1 MAILQI
7 QIKLTGLSPFF
18 FVNNFSAKYEYS
30 TFTCESTDIRALSAI
45 LKGVVDKRIE
55 TSLSQADLLKYITAG
70 TEGSTGETGGGSD
83 VDKESILQSAS
94 QDAKTKADAAQA
106 AAIQAAAT
114 DATQKANAAQASAIA
129 AAASD
134 AAQKVATVKQEAA
147 EDAKTKADTAE
158 SNAIAQASQ
167 DASTKADAAKDAA
180 ILEAKNKDNA
190 LKSALQEEIQAK
202 SQAAK
207 TNAVATASTDA
218 TTKANQAK
226 EDAIADAAQKDAVVK
241 QEAATDASTKADKAL
256 EDAKAYSDTL
266 VGEANGK
273 ITTIQASDE
282 LQNSRLTALES
293 GGGGTGGAKGDKG
306 EQGERGLT
314 GAKGDPGI
322 QGLPGKDGA
331 KGADGK
337 SAYEVAVSNGFVGNE
352 AAWLASLKS
361 EKGDK
366 GDAGAGGSGGSAD
379 NTALQQE
386 IDALKTALAKMPKY
400 KEYQAGY
407 IPRADFVGTLANSGL
422 VTANYPKPFSKRPI
436 LNVTLDIA
444 DAAVRVQYVNNAT
457 ETGFQVATNYAG
469 SMNGVWYEAFI
480 LEN

>member
-45 LKGVVDKRIE
+45 LKGEVDKRIE
-55 TSLSQADLLKYITAG
+55 TSFSQADLLKYITAG
-70 TEGSTGETGGGSD
+70 TEGSTCEIGGVSD
-83 VDKESILQSAS
+83 VDTESILQSAS
-94 QDAKTKADAAQA
+94 QDAKTKADAAQD

-114 DATQKANAAQASAIA
+114 DATQKANAAKASAIA

-180 ILEAKNKDNA
+180 ILEAENKDNT

-202 SQAAK
+202 SQAAE

-226 EDAIADAAQKDAVVK
+226 EDAIANAAQKDAVVK
-241 QEAATDASTKADKAL
+241 QEAATDASTKANKAL

-273 ITTIQASDE
+273 ITTIQVSDE
-282 LQNSRLTALES
+282 LQNSRLKALES
-293 GGGGTGGAKGDKG
+293 GGGGTGGS
-306 EQGERGLT
+306 R
-314 GAKGDPGI
+314 PWS
-322 QGLPGKDGA
+322 P
-331 KGADGK
+331 
-337 SAYEVAVSNGFVGNE
+337 
-352 AAWLASLKS
+352 
-361 EKGDK
+361 
-366 GDAGAGGSGGSAD
+366 
-379 NTALQQE
+379 
-386 IDALKTALAKMPKY
+386 PY
-400 KEYQAGY
+400 KEYVARFHTKAELVDMNGGIINNNALATVKFPHKFSL
-407 IPRADFVGTLANSGL
+407 IPYVFVQQSIDD
-422 VTANYPKPFSKRPI
+422 VSS
-436 LNVTLDIA
+436 
-444 DAAVRVQYVNNAT
+444 RVQYVNNIT
-457 ETGFQVATNYAG
+457 TTSFQYATNYAG
-469 SMNGVWYEAFI
+469 SLNGLRYVAYTFDGNNSAVTYGF
-480 LEN
+480 

>member
-55 TSLSQADLLKYITAG
+55 TSISQADLLKYITAG
-70 TEGSTGETGGGSD
+70 TEGSTGGTGGASD

-180 ILEAKNKDNA
+180 ILEAKNKHNA

-202 SQAAK
+202 SQAAE

-256 EDAKAYSDTL
+256 EDAKAYSDKL

-352 AAWLASLKS
+352 AAWLASLKG

-366 GDAGAGGSGGSAD
+366 GDAGAGGSGDS
-379 NTALQQE
+379 ALQLR
-386 IDALKTALAKMPKY
+386 IAALEQVLAKMPKY

-407 IPRADFVGTLANSGL
+407 IPRADFVGTLANNAL
-422 VTANYPKPFSKRPI
+422 ITANYPKPFSKRPI
-436 LNVTLDIA
+436 LNVTLDIV
-444 DAAVRVQYVNNAT
+444 DANARVQYVNNAT
-457 ETGFQVATNYAG
+457 ETGFQVATNYGG
-469 SMNGVWYEAFI
+469 SLYGVWYEAFI
-480 LEN
+480 LED

>member
-55 TSLSQADLLKYITAG
+55 TDLSQADLLKYITAG
-70 TEGSTGETGGGSD
+70 TVGSTGETGGVSG

-106 AAIQAAAT
+106 AAIQAAAI

-134 AAQKVATVKQEAA
+134 AAQKVAKVKQEAA

-180 ILEAKNKDNA
+180 ILEAENKDNA
-190 LKSALQEEIQAK
+190 LKSALQEGIQAK
-202 SQAAK
+202 SQAAE

-218 TTKANQAK
+218 TTKANKAK

-293 GGGGTGGAKGDKG
+293 GGGGTGG
-306 EQGERGLT
+306 
-314 GAKGDPGI
+314 
-322 QGLPGKDGA
+322 
-331 KGADGK
+331 
-337 SAYEVAVSNGFVGNE
+337 
-352 AAWLASLKS
+352 
-361 EKGDK
+361 
-366 GDAGAGGSGGSAD
+366 GGSGTD
-379 NTALQQE
+379 TTALQQE
-386 IDALKTALAKMPKY
+386 IDALKAVVAKMPKY

-407 IPRADFVGTLANSGL
+407 IPRENFVGTLANNAL
-422 VTANYPKPFSKRPI
+422 ITANYPKPFSKRPI
-436 LNVTLDIA
+436 LSVTLDIV
-444 DAAVRVQYVNNAT
+444 DANAVRAQYVNNST
-457 ETGFQVATNYAG
+457 ETGFQVATNFASSLY
-469 SMNGVWYEAFI
+469 GVWYEAFI
-480 LEN
+480 LED

>member
-70 TEGSTGETGGGSD
+70 TVGSTGETGG
-83 VDKESILQSAS
+83 VDTDSILQSAS
-94 QDAKTKADAAQA
+94 QDAKAKADAAQA

-147 EDAKTKADTAE
+147 EDAKTKAGTAE

-190 LKSALQEEIQAK
+190 LKSALQEEVQVK
-202 SQAAK
+202 SQAAE

-218 TTKANQAK
+218 TTKANKAK

-241 QEAATDASTKADKAL
+241 QEAATDASTKAYKAL

-293 GGGGTGGAKGDKG
+293 GGGGTGG
-306 EQGERGLT
+306 
-314 GAKGDPGI
+314 
-322 QGLPGKDGA
+322 
-331 KGADGK
+331 
-337 SAYEVAVSNGFVGNE
+337 
-352 AAWLASLKS
+352 
-361 EKGDK
+361 
-366 GDAGAGGSGGSAD
+366 GSTWS
-379 NTALQQE
+379 
-386 IDALKTALAKMPKY
+386 PPY
-400 KEYQAGY
+400 KEYVARSHTKAELIDMNGGIVIQNN
-407 IPRADFVGTLANSGL
+407 TLATVKFPHN
-422 VTANYPKPFSKRPI
+422 FSVIPY
-436 LNVTLDIA
+436 VF
-444 DAAVRVQYVNNAT
+444 VQQSINDSSSRAQFVNNIT
-457 ETGFQVATNYAG
+457 TTSFQYSTNYAG
-469 SMNGVWYEAFI
+469 SQNGLRYVAYTFDD
-480 LEN
+480 ENSAVTYGFD

>member
-70 TEGSTGETGGGSD
+70 TEGSTGGTGGGSD

-147 EDAKTKADTAE
+147 EDAKTKAG
-158 SNAIAQASQ
+158 
-167 DASTKADAAKDAA
+167 AAKDAA
-180 ILEAKNKDNA
+180 ILEAENKDNA
-190 LKSALQEEIQAK
+190 LKSALQKEIQDK
-202 SQAAK
+202 SQAAE
-207 TNAVATASTDA
+207 TNAVATASTGA

-256 EDAKAYSDTL
+256 KDAKAYSDTL

-314 GAKGDPGI
+314 GANGVD
-322 QGLPGKDGA
+322 GK
-331 KGADGK
+331 DGK
-337 SAYEVAVSNGFVGNE
+337 SAYQIAVANGFSGDE
-352 AAWLASLKS
+352 AAWLLSLKGEKG
-361 EKGDK
+361 EKGDP
-366 GDAGAGGSGGSAD
+366 GSGGSGTD
-379 NTALQQE
+379 TTALQQE
-386 IDALKTALAKMPKY
+386 IDALKAAVAKMPKY

-407 IPRADFVGTLANSGL
+407 IPRANFVGTLANNGL
-422 VTANYPKPFSKRPI
+422 ITANYPKPFSKRPI
-436 LNVTLDIA
+436 LNVTLDIV
-444 DAAVRVQYVNNAT
+444 DAATRIQYVNNAT
-457 ETGFQVATNYAG
+457 ETGFQVATNFVG
-469 SMNGVWYEAFI
+469 SLNGVWYEAFI
-480 LEN
+480 LED

>member
-1 MAILQI
+1 MATLQI

-55 TSLSQADLLKYITAG
+55 SSLSQADLLKYITAG
-70 TEGSTGETGGGSD
+70 TEGCTGETGGVSG

-147 EDAKTKADTAE
+147 
-158 SNAIAQASQ
+158 
-167 DASTKADAAKDAA
+167 
-180 ILEAKNKDNA
+180 
-190 LKSALQEEIQAK
+190 
-202 SQAAK
+202 
-207 TNAVATASTDA
+207 
-218 TTKANQAK
+218 
-226 EDAIADAAQKDAVVK
+226 
-241 QEAATDASTKADKAL
+241 TDASTKADKAL

-273 ITTIQASDE
+273 ITTIQALDE

-293 GGGGTGGAKGDKG
+293 GGGGTGGVKGDKGSDGLDGKSAYQIAVANGFAGSEAAWLLSLKGEKGEKGDAGERGAQGERGLQGLQGIQGLQGERGLPGADGAKGDKG

-314 GAKGDPGI
+314 GANGVD
-322 QGLPGKDGA
+322 GK
-331 KGADGK
+331 DGK
-337 SAYEVAVSNGFVGNE
+337 SAYQIAVEQGFAGSE
-352 AAWLASLKS
+352 AAWLLSLKGEKG
-361 EKGDK
+361 EKGDP
-366 GDAGAGGSGGSAD
+366 GSGGSGTD
-379 NTALQQE
+379 TTALQQE
-386 IDALKTALAKMPKY
+386 IDALKAAVAKMPKY

-407 IPRADFVGTLANSGL
+407 IPRADFVGTTGNNVL

-444 DAAVRVQYVNNAT
+444 DAAVRVQYVHNAT
-457 ETGFQVATNYAG
+457 ETGFQVAANYAS
-469 SMNGVWYEAFI
+469 SMRGVWYQAFI
-480 LEN
+480 LED